1 MTHLDSNGNWNG
13 RHRPFSDQHRQQTS
27 AGLVTGCQRRQHL
40 VIDLVHRRRDLLQ
53 AVGGFYRS
61 TPPVG
66 GGLRITRRDIAHDP
80 PPEVP
85 PQVATPSSLPTPDV

>member
-1 MTHLDSNGNWNG
+1 MIGAG
-13 RHRPFSDQHRQQTS
+13 RHRPFCDQHRQQTS
-27 AGLVTGCQRRQHL
+27 AGLVNGCQRRQHL

-53 AVGGFYRS
+53 AIGGFYRS

-80 PPEVP
+80 FPEVP
-85 PQVATPSSLPTPDV
+85 PQVATPTSLQTPDV